1 MKKDNKSIYYS
12 EQTENGIAITFY
24 NSDEWFVAHTNPKSV
39 LVSAIYWNADPYRD
53 DN

>member
-1 MKKDNKSIYYS
+1 MKSNESIYYS
-12 EQTENGIAITFY
+12 EQVENGVAVTFY
-24 NSDEWFVAHTNPKSV
+24 DPKEWFIANVSPKAV